1 MFCHDTYIR
10 CCFFSLSGSI
20 KLAAFVI
27 PNLRVCFCYLDF
39 ESIIINHSTS
49 LPGFSDKMSSSTKET
64 KKNFLR
70 QFRDESSLEL
80 KQLTA
85 TQFMEIW
92 SHYDTDGKSELN
104 LEATLDQLW
113 PKSARILG
121 NGFIEGSELDSF
133 LAELTSS
140 VNSTDCPSAD
150 VSPIWR
156 LSSSSPIST
165 STFIISSSY
174 RRAYS
179 TSSSRPFSRPMK
191 RTMMVSY

>member
-1 MFCHDTYIR
+1 M
-10 CCFFSLSGSI
+10 S
-20 KLAAFVI
+20 
-27 PNLRVCFCYLDF
+27 
-39 ESIIINHSTS
+39 STS
-49 LPGFSDKMSSSTKET
+49 KET

-92 SHYDTDGKSELN
+92 SHYDTDGKSELH
-104 LEATLDQLW
+104 LKATLDQLW
-113 PKSARILG
+113 PNSTRILG

-156 LSSSSPIST
+156 LSSLSPIST
-165 STFIISSSY
+165 FTFIISSSY

-179 TSSSRPFSRPMK
+179 TSSSRPFSRPMT